1 VVRHIGIVE
10 GIAKVPVCN
19 LGHSS
24 SHEVV
29 KVERDGT
36 IGYCFVSVGKEKSQ
50 MRIMVTNNDTNT
62 WFSGRTTFKPEGVS
76 AACTLLNI

>member
-1 VVRHIGIVE
+1 MRQTLDTICRNMALRGPFAVVRRIGVE
-10 GIAKVPVCN
+10 LGIAEVPVCN

-36 IGYCFVSVGKEKSQ
+36 IGYCFVSVGKEKV
-50 MRIMVTNNDTNT
+50 R
-62 WFSGRTTFKPEGVS
+62 
-76 AACTLLNI
+76 